1 MTSQTLI
8 PLDVT
13 AISMGYGLASKI
25 ATKDDHL
32 WDKTILDTIVKHLL
46 QSKKGLRMIKPYIGK
61 EEKVQ
66 FWELVPYSCCKFR
79 LEVRSVLNSGCEG
92 NKTNILQ

>member
-13 AISMGYGLASKI
+13 TISMGYGLASKI

-46 QSKKGLRMIKPYIGK
+46 QSKKGLRMI
-61 EEKVQ
+61 
-66 FWELVPYSCCKFR
+66 
-79 LEVRSVLNSGCEG
+79 
-92 NKTNILQ
+92 